1 MERTRIFKGD
11 SKTGNKQLFRHL
23 RLKGSPTLKHAL
35 RKVQGNRR
43 KEYTCSKCGETGH
56 QKHMRVC
63 SRFYEDDAENTV
75 DNDEDD
81 TENTVDN
88 DDDDREFSDEIE
100 TEESADETQES
111 IPEEESS
118 DNDDFDE

>member
-1 MERTRIFKGD
+1 
-11 SKTGNKQLFRHL
+11 
-23 RLKGSPTLKHAL
+23 
-35 RKVQGNRR
+35 
-43 KEYTCSKCGETGH
+43 
-56 QKHMRVC
+56 MRVC

-111 IPEEESS
+111 IPE
-118 DNDDFDE
+118 